1 MKGSMT
7 FQEAL
12 RLRLNI
18 IRPSQ
23 RQIRDFLKAHPSTLS
38 AGIKC
43 VFFFQITTLYDHN
56 NYFLLFLYRDF
67 VHSLRGNGIKVY
79 LISGGFDCLIEPVA
93 MELGIPFANMFANKL
108 HFTFGGDYA
117 GFDTV
122 QPTSHS
128 GGKGEAIQSI
138 RQQLADNALITM
150 IGDGATDLEA
160 SPPAD
165 HFIGYGGNIIR
176 DEVRNRAKYY
186 VTSFE
191 EISSEL

>member
-1 MKGSMT
+1 M
-7 FQEAL
+7 
-12 RLRLNI
+12 
-18 IRPSQ
+18 
-23 RQIRDFLKAHPSTLS
+23 
-38 AGIKC
+38 
-43 VFFFQITTLYDHN
+43 
-56 NYFLLFLYRDF
+56 YRDF

-93 MELGIPFANMFANKL
+93 MELGIPLSNMFANKL